1 MNDMNSTGTCR
12 WPARHALV
20 LLILLGLLV
29 LTQLI
34 RAWLSWQ
41 HETGSFRQVRAV
53 AGHELVAVTLTS
65 GQVYYGNLEAAG
77 NEYLR
82 IGGIYYVQRED
93 AQNGSPPQF
102 HLINRK
108 KSDWHAPDWMAIPR
122 DKILYVEDVGND
134 SRMAGLIRQEQ
145 NSGQAH

>member
-34 RAWLSWQ
+34 RAWLTWQ
-41 HETGSFRQVRAV
+41 HETGSFRQVRVV

-108 KSDWHAPDWMAIPR
+108 KSDWHACAFHGNRPGIPSETGHPVHLNSATR
-122 DKILYVEDVGND
+122 SEATQGVGGIY
-134 SRMAGLIRQEQ
+134 S
-145 NSGQAH
+145 